1 MSTKNPSPRRYH
13 KRSFSTSTAH
23 EYHSSALRC
32 LLAGVQYAS
41 LRRSSITRVASYK
54 IRNSRSILIRA
65 TESHFVSFVNCN
77 LRQHNRFSANC
88 SDMASVDVVNN
99 QNVVE
104 RIVHLPL
111 VISTYDLV
119 SNVYCNTKNN
129 YPYLKSVCEVAENGV
144 KSITSAAFHSALPII
159 GKLEPQISM
168 ANDLACK
175 GLDKIEKTLP
185 ILHKPSDQIVAS
197 AKEAVTGAK
206 EAVSGTMNGAKES
219 VSFTLSEVTD
229 RTRGAVQDGV
239 EKTKTVVSGGVQ
251 TVMESRVVKLMSSS
265 VDTALS
271 TSETLLEQYLPE
283 TEEERES
290 EVNSGRLENNSDA
303 ASYYVRLGSLSSK
316 VRDRAYQRALDKV
329 RNAIQRSQES
339 ISQLN
344 HTMDLIEYTRKNLDV
359 SNQKLHEKLSSLM
372 GWKTVSESQEE
383 NGMVTD
389 NEAEQIESRTLTIA
403 HNLSQQLQSTCLVL
417 VSSLKG
423 LPQHI
428 QVQAISVSHSAME
441 IYSSFN
447 KAAAIGDL
455 PNGVLSSSRSQ
466 LSRIR
471 DSMDHVM
478 DYLVNNTPL
487 NWLVGPF
494 YPRAERGTANG
505 TECDKARTLQVTE

>member
-1 MSTKNPSPRRYH
+1 S
-13 KRSFSTSTAH
+13 AAVAQ
-23 EYHSSALRC
+23 SSLQPLR
-32 LLAGVQYAS
+32 
-41 LRRSSITRVASYK
+41 
-54 IRNSRSILIRA
+54 
-65 TESHFVSFVNCN
+65 
-77 LRQHNRFSANC
+77 
-88 SDMASVDVVNN
+88 
-99 QNVVE
+99 NVVE

-129 YPYLKSVCEVAENGV
+129 HPYLKSVCEVAENGV

-219 VSFTLSEVTD
+219 VSSTLSEVTD
-229 RTRGAVQDGV
+229 RTRGAVQDGM

-251 TVMESRVVKLMSSS
+251 TVMESSVVKLMSSS

-283 TEEERES
+283 TEEER
-290 EVNSGRLENNSDA
+290 GLENNSDLL
-303 ASYYVRLGSLSSK
+303 SYYVRLGSLSSK
-316 VRDRAYQRALDKV
+316 VRDRAYQRAVDKV

-344 HTMDLIEYTRKNLDV
+344 HTMDLIEYTRNNFDV

-372 GWKTVSESQEE
+372 GWKTVSQSQEE
-383 NGMVTD
+383 SETVTD

-417 VSSLKG
+417 VSSFKG

-428 QVQAISVSHSAME
+428 QVQAVSVSHSAME
-441 IYSSFN
+441 IYSSFS

-455 PNGVLSSSRSQ
+455 SNSVLTTSRSQ

-471 DSMDHVM
+471 DSMDNVM
-478 DYLVNNTPL
+478 DYLLNNTPL

-494 YPRAERGTANG
+494 YPPAEHGAANSP
-505 TECDKARTLQVTE
+505 ECTKTMDPSSH

>member
-1 MSTKNPSPRRYH
+1 
-13 KRSFSTSTAH
+13 
-23 EYHSSALRC
+23 
-32 LLAGVQYAS
+32 
-41 LRRSSITRVASYK
+41 
-54 IRNSRSILIRA
+54 
-65 TESHFVSFVNCN
+65 
-77 LRQHNRFSANC
+77 
-88 SDMASVDVVNN
+88 MASMDIVNN

-129 YPYLKSVCEVAENGV
+129 HPYLKSVCEVAENGV

-219 VSFTLSEVTD
+219 VSSTLSEVTD
-229 RTRGAVQDGV
+229 RTRGAVQESM

-290 EVNSGRLENNSDA
+290 EVKNSDPL
-303 ASYYVRLGSLSSK
+303 SYYVRLGSLSSK
-316 VRDRAYQRALDKV
+316 VRDRAYQRAVDKV
-329 RNAIQRSQES
+329 RNAIKRSQES

-344 HTMDLIEYTRKNLDV
+344 HTMDLIEYTRNNFDV
-359 SNQKLHEKLSSLM
+359 SNQKVHEKLSSLM
-372 GWKTVSESQEE
+372 GWKNVSQSQEE
-383 NGMVTD
+383 NETVTD

-417 VSSLKG
+417 VSSFKG

-428 QVQAISVSHSAME
+428 QVQAVSVSHSAME
-441 IYSSFN
+441 IYSSFS

-455 PNGVLSSSRSQ
+455 SNSVLTTSRSQ

-471 DSMDHVM
+471 DSMDNVM
-478 DYLVNNTPL
+478 DYLLNNTPL

-494 YPRAERGTANG
+494 YPRAERGAANG
-505 TECDKARTLQVTE
+505 PECDKPRALRVTE

>member
-1 MSTKNPSPRRYH
+1 
-13 KRSFSTSTAH
+13 
-23 EYHSSALRC
+23 
-32 LLAGVQYAS
+32 
-41 LRRSSITRVASYK
+41 
-54 IRNSRSILIRA
+54 
-65 TESHFVSFVNCN
+65 
-77 LRQHNRFSANC
+77 
-88 SDMASVDVVNN
+88 MASVDVVNN

-104 RIVHLPL
+104 RIVSLPL

-119 SNVYCNTKNN
+119 SNVYCNTKNTHL
-129 YPYLKSVCEVAENGV
+129 YLKSVCEVAENGV
-144 KSITSAAFHSALPII
+144 KSITSAAFHSALLII

-168 ANDLACK
+168 ANDVACK

-185 ILHKPSDQIVAS
+185 ILHKPSDQIIAS

-229 RTRGAVQDGV
+229 RTRGAVQDGM
-239 EKTKTVVSGGVQ
+239 EKTTTVVSGGVQ

-283 TEEERES
+283 TDEDRES
-290 EVNSGRLENNSDA
+290 EVKNSRGLENYSDA
-303 ASYYVRLGSLSSK
+303 PSYYVRLRSLSNK
-316 VRDRAYQRALDKV
+316 VRDRAFQRAVDKV
-329 RNAIQRSQES
+329 SYAIQHSQES

-344 HTMDLIEYTRKNLDV
+344 HTMDL
-359 SNQKLHEKLSSLM
+359 KLHEKLSSLM
-372 GWKTVSESQEE
+372 GWKSQEE
-383 NGMVTD
+383 NETVTD

-428 QVQAISVSHSAME
+428 QVRVQ
-441 IYSSFN
+441 IYSSFS
-447 KAAAIGDL
+447 KAAALGDSS
-455 PNGVLSSSRSQ
+455 NSVLASSRSQ

-471 DSMDHVM
+471 DSMDNVM

-494 YPRAERGTANG
+494 YLRVEHGTANG
-505 TECDKARTLQVTE
+505 PECDKPGTLRITE

>member
-1 MSTKNPSPRRYH
+1 M
-13 KRSFSTSTAH
+13 SFSEIPDRWTTSVVMT
-23 EYHSSALRC
+23 SPT
-32 LLAGVQYAS
+32 V
-41 LRRSSITRVASYK
+41 YK
-54 IRNSRSILIRA
+54 TRNSRSVLITA
-65 TESHFVSFVNCN
+65 TESQFGTLVHN
-77 LRQHNRFSANC
+77 LRQHNRFSANY
-88 SDMASVDVVNN
+88 SDMASMDIVNN

-129 YPYLKSVCEVAENGV
+129 HPYLKSVCEVAENGV

-159 GKLEPQISM
+159 VKLEPQISM

-175 GLDKIEKTLP
+175 GLDKIERTLP

-219 VSFTLSEVTD
+219 VSSTLSEVTD
-229 RTRGAVQDGV
+229 RTRGAVQESM
-239 EKTKTVVSGGVQ
+239 EKTKTVVSSGVQ

-265 VDTALS
+265 MDTALS

-290 EVNSGRLENNSDA
+290 EVKNSGGLENNSDPL
-303 ASYYVRLGSLSSK
+303 SYYVRLGSLSSK
-316 VRDRAYQRALDKV
+316 VRDRAYQRAVDKV

-344 HTMDLIEYTRKNLDV
+344 HTMDLIEYTRNNFDV
-359 SNQKLHEKLSSLM
+359 SNQKVHDKLSSLM
-372 GWKTVSESQEE
+372 GWKNVSQSQEE
-383 NGMVTD
+383 NETVTD

-417 VSSLKG
+417 VSSFKG

-428 QVQAISVSHSAME
+428 QVQAVSVSHSAME
-441 IYSSFN
+441 IYSSFS

-455 PNGVLSSSRSQ
+455 SNSVLTTSRSQ

-471 DSMDHVM
+471 DSMDNVM
-478 DYLVNNTPL
+478 DYLLNNTPL
-487 NWLVGPF
+487 NWMVGPF
-494 YPRAERGTANG
+494 YPRVERGAANG
-505 TECDKARTLQVTE
+505 PECDKPRTLRVTE

>member
-1 MSTKNPSPRRYH
+1 MSYSEIPDLCT
-13 KRSFSTSTAH
+13 TS
-23 EYHSSALRC
+23 
-32 LLAGVQYAS
+32 
-41 LRRSSITRVASYK
+41 
-54 IRNSRSILIRA
+54 
-65 TESHFVSFVNCN
+65 
-77 LRQHNRFSANC
+77 
-88 SDMASVDVVNN
+88 
-99 QNVVE
+99 NVVE

-129 YPYLKSVCEVAENGV
+129 HPYLKSVCEVAENGV

-219 VSFTLSEVTD
+219 VSSTLSEVTD
-229 RTRGAVQDGV
+229 RTRGAVQDGM

-251 TVMESRVVKLMSSS
+251 TVMESSVVKLMSSS

-283 TEEERES
+283 TEEER
-290 EVNSGRLENNSDA
+290 GLENNSDLL
-303 ASYYVRLGSLSSK
+303 SYYVRLGSLSSK
-316 VRDRAYQRALDKV
+316 VRDRAYQRAVDKV

-344 HTMDLIEYTRKNLDV
+344 HTMDLIEYTRNNFDV

-372 GWKTVSESQEE
+372 GWKTVSQSQEE
-383 NGMVTD
+383 SET
-389 NEAEQIESRTLTIA
+389 QIESRTLTIA

-417 VSSLKG
+417 VSSFKG

-428 QVQAISVSHSAME
+428 QVQAVSVSHSAME
-441 IYSSFN
+441 IYSSFS

-455 PNGVLSSSRSQ
+455 SNSVLTTSRSQ

-471 DSMDHVM
+471 DSMDNVM
-478 DYLVNNTPL
+478 DYLLNNTPL

-494 YPRAERGTANG
+494 YPPAEHGASF
-505 TECDKARTLQVTE
+505 TE

>member
-1 MSTKNPSPRRYH
+1 
-13 KRSFSTSTAH
+13 
-23 EYHSSALRC
+23 
-32 LLAGVQYAS
+32 
-41 LRRSSITRVASYK
+41 
-54 IRNSRSILIRA
+54 
-65 TESHFVSFVNCN
+65 
-77 LRQHNRFSANC
+77 
-88 SDMASVDVVNN
+88 MASTDIVNN

-129 YPYLKSVCEVAENGV
+129 HPYLKSVCEVAESGV
-144 KSITSAAFHSALPII
+144 KSITSVAFHSALPII

-175 GLDKIEKTLP
+175 GLDQIEKTLP

-206 EAVSGTMNGAKES
+206 EAVSCTMNGAKES
-219 VSFTLSEVTD
+219 VSSTLSDVKD
-229 RTRGAVQDGV
+229 RTRGAVQDGM

-251 TVMESRVVKLMSSS
+251 TVMESSVVKLMSSS

-290 EVNSGRLENNSDA
+290 EVKNSGGLEYNSDLL
-303 ASYYVRLGSLSSK
+303 SYYVRLGSLSSK
-316 VRDRAYQRALDKV
+316 VRDRAYQRAVDKV

-344 HTMDLIEYTRKNLDV
+344 HTMDLIEYTRNNFDV
-359 SNQKLHEKLSSLM
+359 SNKKLHEKLSTLM
-372 GWKTVSESQEE
+372 GWKSQEE
-383 NGMVTD
+383 NEMVTD

-417 VSSLKG
+417 VSSFKG

-428 QVQAISVSHSAME
+428 QVQAVSVSQSAME
-441 IYSSFN
+441 IYSSFS

-455 PNGVLSSSRSQ
+455 SSSVLTTSRSQ
-466 LSRIR
+466 LNKIR
-471 DSMDHVM
+471 DSMDNVM
-478 DYLVNNTPL
+478 DYLLNNTPL

-494 YPRAERGTANG
+494 YPHTERGAADS
-505 TECDKARTLQVTE
+505 TECDKPRTLQVTE

>member
-1 MSTKNPSPRRYH
+1 SGIWVA
-13 KRSFSTSTAH
+13 TSDGTTGKDLFL
-23 EYHSSALRC
+23 Y
-32 LLAGVQYAS
+32 
-41 LRRSSITRVASYK
+41 SY
-54 IRNSRSILIRA
+54 
-65 TESHFVSFVNCN
+65 
-77 LRQHNRFSANC
+77 
-88 SDMASVDVVNN
+88 
-99 QNVVE
+99 NVVE

-129 YPYLKSVCEVAENGV
+129 HPYLKSVCEVAENGV

-185 ILHKPSDQIVAS
+185 ILHKPSDQVLRNICLNV
-197 AKEAVTGAK
+197 KVGAK

-219 VSFTLSEVTD
+219 VSSTLSEVTD
-229 RTRGAVQDGV
+229 RTRGAVQDSM

-251 TVMESRVVKLMSSS
+251 TVMESSVVKLMSSS

-283 TEEERES
+283 TEEERGEDTGWTGFTVAS
-290 EVNSGRLENNSDA
+290 FDLL
-303 ASYYVRLGSLSSK
+303 SYYVRLGSLSSK
-316 VRDRAYQRALDKV
+316 VRDRAYQRAVDKV

-344 HTMDLIEYTRKNLDV
+344 HTMDLIEYTCNNFDV

-372 GWKTVSESQEE
+372 GWKT
-383 NGMVTD
+383 
-389 NEAEQIESRTLTIA
+389 QIESRTLTIA

-417 VSSLKG
+417 VSSFKG

-428 QVQAISVSHSAME
+428 QVQAVSVSHSAME
-441 IYSSFN
+441 IYSSFS

-455 PNGVLSSSRSQ
+455 SNSVLTTSRSQ

-471 DSMDHVM
+471 DSMDNVM
-478 DYLVNNTPL
+478 DYLLNNTPL

-494 YPRAERGTANG
+494 YPPAEHGAANSP
-505 TECDKARTLQVTE
+505 ECTKTMDPSSH